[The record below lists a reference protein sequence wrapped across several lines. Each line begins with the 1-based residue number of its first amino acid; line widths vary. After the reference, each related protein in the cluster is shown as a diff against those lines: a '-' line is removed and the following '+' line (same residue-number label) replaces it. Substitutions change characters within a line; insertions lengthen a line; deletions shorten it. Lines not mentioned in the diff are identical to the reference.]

1 MAHGSKIRIGG
12 IYSRRFSGAGCAGEA
27 GNQRRRT
34 DRMGLCPAL
43 QCVTS
48 NPSRCR
54 DARRSPARRTMSA
67 ANNVDVKRTPHCV
80 HTDLS
85 SAKFHSIARTE
96 INAAFPDPVC
106 RSRFG
111 LRHQENDHVD
121 ENDSG
126 ACVRVR
132 RHPGRTG
139 VCRPLDLR
147 VQHVSIRQLRR
158 HRRSLLPLSH
168 AGARP
173 APHRRWPAKR
183 RPPSCSVGPAVV
195 LLAGT
200 FPCERATDDCQFR
213 AGVTIP
219 KNNTE
224 WMAMWCSSAAAFGA
238 DVRR

>member
-80 HTDLS
+80 HADLS

-106 RSRFG
+106 RSRSG

-121 ENDSG
+121 QDCSG
-126 ACVRVR
+126 SRVR

-139 VCRPLDLR
+139 VCRSPDLR

-158 HRRSLLPLSH
+158 HRWSLLSLSD
-168 AGARP
+168 AARP
-173 APHRRWPAKR
+173 APHRRMMAGRTPAIISFDR
-183 RPPSCSVGPAVV
+183 VAVTPS
-195 LLAGT
+195 
-200 FPCERATDDCQFR
+200 DH
-213 AGVTIP
+213 
-219 KNNTE
+219 
-224 WMAMWCSSAAAFGA
+224 
-238 DVRR
+238 